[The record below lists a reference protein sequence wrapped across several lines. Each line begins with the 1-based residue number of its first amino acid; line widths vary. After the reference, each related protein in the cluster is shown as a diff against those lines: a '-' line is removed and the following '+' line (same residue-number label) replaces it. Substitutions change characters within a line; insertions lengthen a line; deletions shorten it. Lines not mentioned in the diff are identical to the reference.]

1 VKNFLYALYELC
13 VSCEVCT
20 LGPTTEYRYTQSG
33 NGLSGVHSI
42 MKEKLAQLVRV
53 GGARPPRYHHLQSCS
68 VRFSWEGR
76 YTPTISSL
84 LLYVLCEPHNW
95 NRTSSSLMGCG
106 TLVTKVGTNSGTSG
120 FRSVAIS
127 GQLSGSTFGRICG
140 RKTKLSHFSRRTT
153 IFHLNAKI
161 ITSSSRWLPGCQA
174 IFCGVLMPKTNRF
187 FSLSPPQL
195 TIDILILSF

>member
-68 VRFSWEGR
+68 VPYASAERAD
-76 YTPTISSL
+76 
-84 LLYVLCEPHNW
+84 
-95 NRTSSSLMGCG
+95 
-106 TLVTKVGTNSGTSG
+106 TLP
-120 FRSVAIS
+120 
-127 GQLSGSTFGRICG
+127 L
-140 RKTKLSHFSRRTT
+140 
-153 IFHLNAKI
+153 FHLYSYMYSVNP
-161 ITSSSRWLPGCQA
+161 TTETVPPLP
-174 IFCGVLMPKTNRF
+174 
-187 FSLSPPQL
+187 
-195 TIDILILSF
+195 